1 MQDYVNAFCQRL
13 KYAMHKSNLKQVDL
27 VRITGISK
35 PQMSSYINGKY
46 MPKQDGIYLLAKAL
60 EVSPTWLM
68 GLKDGENGIDLSGLT
83 KEDLIEVATYVEFLK
98 NRRRGE
104 TK

>member
-13 KYAMHKSNLKQVDL
+13 KYAMHKSNLKQVYL

-46 MPKQDGIYLLAKAL
+46 II
-60 EVSPTWLM
+60 S
-68 GLKDGENGIDLSGLT
+68 
-83 KEDLIEVATYVEFLK
+83 
-98 NRRRGE
+98 RR
-104 TK
+104 